1 LTGIGCRLSIWF
13 FMSQPPITRFAPSPT
28 GLLHRG
34 HAFSALAA
42 WDLAESLGGEFLL
55 RIEDIDTT
63 RCRPEYEVQL
73 KSDLRWLGLSWPE
86 PVRRQSE
93 HLAEYRAVSERLQD
107 RGLLYPCFCTRRDI
121 QREIAAAGG
130 APHGVEGPLYPGT
143 CRGLSGAEVSRRMNR
158 GEQYALRLNLERARS
173 LVAGELTWLDL
184 RHGIQTAFPECLG
197 DVVLVRKDIGCSYH
211 LCVVLDDALQQVTHI
226 SRGEDL
232 FEATHL
238 HRLLQA
244 LLDLPVPMYSH
255 HPLIQDATGRRLAKR
270 DGAESLLVLRERG
283 MQAEELRRELR
294 AVRSSET

>member
-1 LTGIGCRLSIWF
+1 
-13 FMSQPPITRFAPSPT
+13 MSQPSITRFAPSPT

-42 WDLAESLGGEFLL
+42 WDLARSLRGEFLL

-63 RCRPEYEVQL
+63 RCRPEFEVQL
-73 KSDLRWLGLSWPE
+73 KTDLQWLGLNWPE

-93 HLAEYRAVSERLQD
+93 HLPEYRAVAEQLLE

-130 APHGVEGPLYPGT
+130 APHGLEGPLYPGT
-143 CRGLSGAEVSRRMNR
+143 CRSLLQADVSHKMNR
-158 GEQYALRLNLERARS
+158 GEQYALRLNLERARN
-173 LVAGELTWLDL
+173 VAPAELTWFDL
-184 RHGIQTAFPECLG
+184 RHGPQIARPECLG

-211 LCVVLDDALQQVTHI
+211 LCVVLDDALQKVTHI

-244 LLDLPVPMYSH
+244 LLDLPVPVYSH
-255 HPLIQDATGRRLAKR
+255 HSLIQDASGRRLAKR
-270 DGAESLLVLRERG
+270 DGAESLQALRDQGVRP
-283 MQAEELRRELR
+283 EELREQLR
-294 AVRSSET
+294 AADLP

>member
-1 LTGIGCRLSIWF
+1 
-13 FMSQPPITRFAPSPT
+13 MSATPITRFAPSPT

-42 WDLAESLGGEFLL
+42 WDIARALNGMFLL
-55 RIEDIDTT
+55 RIEDIDST
-63 RCRPEYEVQL
+63 RCRPEFELQL
-73 KSDLRWLGLSWPE
+73 KEDLQWLGLIWPE

-93 HLAEYRAVSERLQD
+93 HLSEYQQAAEQLLE

-130 APHGVEGPLYPGT
+130 APHGAEGPLYPGT
-143 CRGLSGAEVSRRMNR
+143 CRQISQTEVSRRMNS
-158 GEQYALRLNLERARS
+158 GEQYALRLNLKRARAAVS
-173 LVAGELTWLDL
+173 AELTWTDL
-184 RHGIQTAFPECLG
+184 RRGRQIANPECLG

-211 LCVVLDDALQQVTHI
+211 LCVVFDDALQGITHI

-244 LLDLPVPMYSH
+244 LLDLPVPVYSH
-255 HPLIQDATGRRLAKR
+255 HPLLHDATGKRLAKR
-270 DGAESLLVLRERG
+270 DGAESLMVLRQQG
-283 MQAEELRRELR
+283 LQPEELRRQLIP
-294 AVRSSET
+294 ET